1 MSSAFAPAP
10 ANSSAPRSGYALS
23 IAIIGGLFFL
33 FGFVT
38 WLNGTLIPFLKL
50 ACELTTEQAFLV
62 TFAFY
67 LSYFVLALPSSA
79 ILRRTGF
86 KRGMSVGLGIMAVGA
101 LVFIPAALTRNYAL
115 FLTGLFV
122 QGMGL
127 ALLQTAVN
135 PYISVIGPIKSAA
148 SRISI
153 MGICNKAAGTLS
165 PIILAAV
172 LLGDASEIE
181 KRITAATDVV
191 ERSALLQELSQR
203 VITPYVVMAA
213 VLVLL
218 ALMIRFSPLPDLDRE
233 GDEALDTPE
242 AAGKAS
248 IFQFPHLLLGALCIF
263 VYVGVEVMAGDA
275 IAPYAQSLG
284 VSLDQAKS
292 LTSYTL
298 LSMIVGYV
306 VGILTI
312 PKLMR
317 QETALR
323 WSAIIGVAFGAGAFF
338 TEGKVSVAFIAL
350 LGLANALMWPAI
362 FPLAIDGL
370 GRFTKTGAALLIMG
384 VVGGAIIP
392 QIYARIATA
401 MGHQGAFLAC
411 TLPCYLYILFY
422 ATKGYRVG
430 RRTA

>member
-1 MSSAFAPAP
+1 MSSAPTPADAATRR
-10 ANSSAPRSGYALS
+10 ANYVLS

-38 WLNGTLIPFLKL
+38 WLNGTLIPFLQL
-50 ACELTTEQAFLV
+50 ACDLTTEQAFLV

-67 LSYFVLALPSSA
+67 FSYFVLALPSSA
-79 ILRRTGF
+79 ILRKTGF
-86 KRGMSVGLGIMAVGA
+86 KRGMSVGLTIMAVGA
-101 LVFIPAALTRNYAL
+101 LVFIPAALTRSYAL

-135 PYISVIGPIKSAA
+135 PYISVIGPIESAA
-148 SRISI
+148 SRISV
-153 MGICNKAAGTLS
+153 MGICNKAAGALS
-165 PIILAAV
+165 PMILAAI
-172 LLGDASEIE
+172 LLGDANEIQARV
-181 KRITAATDVV
+181 KATTDAA
-191 ERSALLQELSQR
+191 ERMGLLQELSHR

-213 VLVLL
+213 VLVFL
-218 ALMIRFSPLPDLDRE
+218 ALLILFSPLPDVDRE
-233 GDEALDTPE
+233 NGAGSESTE
-242 AAGKAS
+242 AAGKTS

-275 IAPYAQSLG
+275 IGPYALSLG

-306 VGILTI
+306 VGIFTI
-312 PKLMR
+312 PRLMR

-323 WSAIIGVAFGAGAFF
+323 WSAIIGVVFGVCAFLTKGP
-338 TEGKVSVAFIAL
+338 VSVAFIAL

-392 QIYARIATA
+392 QIYARLAGT
-401 MGHQGAFLAC
+401 MGHQSAFLAC
-411 TLPCYLYILFY
+411 TLPGYFYIFY
-422 ATKGYRVG
+422 YAAKGHRVG
-430 RRTA
+430 RT

>member
-1 MSSAFAPAP
+1 MPSPTSSPVA
-10 ANSSAPRSGYALS
+10 SPRRNYALS

-38 WLNGTLIPFLKL
+38 WLNGTLIPFLQL
-50 ACELTTEQAFLV
+50 ACDLTTEQAFLV

-67 LSYFVLALPSSA
+67 VSYFVLALPSSA
-79 ILRRTGF
+79 ILRRIGF
-86 KRGMSVGLGIMAVGA
+86 KRGMSVGLAIMAVGA
-101 LVFIPAALTRNYAL
+101 LTFIPAALTRNYAL

-135 PYISVIGPIKSAA
+135 PYISVIGPIESAA

-153 MGICNKAAGTLS
+153 MGICNKAAGVLS
-165 PIILAAV
+165 PMILAAI
-172 LLGDASEIE
+172 LLGDANEIQA
-181 KRITAATDVV
+181 RITAAVDSG
-191 ERSALLQELSQR
+191 ERDALLQELSHR
-203 VITPYVVMAA
+203 VITPYVVMAL

-218 ALMIRFSPLPDLDRE
+218 ALMIRLSPLPDFDRDDAGE
-233 GDEALDTPE
+233 GEV
-242 AAGKAS
+242 AANRAPRAEKTS

-275 IAPYAQSLG
+275 IGPYALSLG

-298 LSMIVGYV
+298 TSMIVGYV

-312 PKLMR
+312 PRFMR

-323 WSAIIGVAFGAGAFF
+323 WSAIIGVVFALAAYF
-338 TEGKVSVAFIAL
+338 TKGPVSVACIAL
-350 LGLANALMWPAI
+350 LGLANALVWPAVW
-362 FPLAIDGL
+362 PLAIDGL
-370 GRFTKTGAALLIMG
+370 GRFTKTGSALLIMG
-384 VVGGAIIP
+384 IVGGAIVP
-392 QIYARIATA
+392 QVYARLAGMI
-401 MGHQGAFLAC
+401 GHQAAFLVC
-411 TLPCYLYILFY
+411 TLPAYLYILY
-422 ATKGYRVG
+422 YGAKGHRLG
-430 RRTA
+430 RRS